1 MINLWYDESYWAYTG
16 GKLTGPEEVVR
27 NTIAAL
33 EKENV
38 EFAINEDRYS
48 YNFLMQYQHAIAH
61 QRHENL
67 EHSSCV
73 IGPQFWPYDES
84 YGKFLIEN
92 PQYYK
97 KLIAPGY
104 WVEDM
109 LVNRLNVPPD
119 KVAIWPAPIPSF
131 NQNKVYGK
139 YDCLIYFKSRSDE
152 ELEIVKDFLDSK
164 GKSYKV
170 IQYGNY
176 KENEFIDEVFDTKFC
191 FILDSTESQGIAIQ
205 KIMSTNTPL
214 LVWDVKEWVYMGEEY
229 KVPASS
235 VPYWSDD
242 CGERFYDVQDMEE
255 TFDRFCAKIGE
266 YTPRKL
272 IESELSYKVSI
283 KKLLAIFNED

>member
-1 MINLWYDESYWAYTG
+1 
-16 GKLTGPEEVVR
+16 
-27 NTIAAL
+27 
-33 EKENV
+33 
-38 EFAINEDRYS
+38 
-48 YNFLMQYQHAIAH
+48 
-61 QRHENL
+61 
-67 EHSSCV
+67 
-73 IGPQFWPYDES
+73 
-84 YGKFLIEN
+84 
-92 PQYYK
+92 
-97 KLIAPGY
+97 
-104 WVEDM
+104 M

-131 NQNKVYGK
+131 YQNKVYGK

-152 ELEIVKDFLDSK
+152 ELKIVKDFLDSK

-176 KENEFIDEVFDTKFC
+176 KEDEFIKEVLDTKFC
-191 FILDSTESQGIAIQ
+191 FIVDSTESQGIAIQ

-214 LVWDVKEWVYMGEEY
+214 FVWDVKEWVYMGEQY

-255 TFDRFCAKIGE
+255 TFDRFCAKIRE

-283 KKLLAIFNED
+283 EKLLAIFNEN